1 MPLARVIC
9 RAQIGLTAPLVHVEV
24 SLGEGLPAFF
34 IVGLP
39 ATVVKES
46 KERVR
51 AALLSSGFQF
61 PAGRIT
67 VNLAPA
73 DLPKEGGRFDLPIAL
88 GILLASEQI
97 RLPGGLPC
105 EDPLDRGS
113 PDDDCDQGAVGFV
126 PFSFK
131 DPSPSQCVE
140 LSGCEFYG
148 ELSLNGELKPTHGLL
163 LAAAHAVQVG
173 NELVVPRVN
182 VPEASSMT
190 RARVRGAVDLLSVC
204 AHVEGK
210 AELKV
215 ICCDALRVV
224 LAPSDD
230 VAGDPTESEAPPIV
244 ADSRD
249 YLELRDI
256 RGQSLAKRALFIA
269 AAGGHSLLFF
279 GVPGTGKSTLAR
291 RLPEL
296 LPPLT
301 EAEALE
307 VASITSVSTAGFDV
321 RVFGRRPFR
330 SPHHTA
336 SAVAIIG
343 GGGRARPGEVS
354 LAHHGV
360 LFLDELPEFDRRV
373 LEALREPLETGEV
386 AISRAALQTHYPAA
400 FQLVAAMNPC
410 PCGYL
415 GDPGGKCHCS
425 PDVVARYRHRISGP
439 LLDRLDLQVELPRVP
454 THELLEYEDLRESHP
469 MSIAARV
476 RYVRGIQT
484 RRQRVCNARLGI
496 AEVNHHCLP
505 NKAGRS
511 LIERA
516 ADRIGLSARGYHRIL
531 KVART
536 IADLE
541 GEGRVLEKHVA
552 EAIALRRMDRR
563 PLG

>member
-1 MPLARVIC
+1 MPLARVVC

-97 RLPGGLPC
+97 RPRETQARRQSDALDGWGD
-105 EDPLDRGS
+105 DPL
-113 PDDDCDQGAVGFV
+113 
-126 PFSFK
+126 
-131 DPSPSQCVE
+131 SPSQCVE
-140 LSGCEFYG
+140 LARGEFYG

-204 AHVEGK
+204 AHVEGR
-210 AELKV
+210 AELDV
-215 ICCDALRVV
+215 ICCDTPRVT

-230 VAGDPTESEAPPIV
+230 LAGEPTEFQEPPIV

-307 VASITSVSTAGFDV
+307 VASVTSVSAAGFDV

-425 PDVVARYRHRISGP
+425 PDGVARYRHRISGP

-454 THELLEYEDLRESHP
+454 THELLEYEDLRESKP
-469 MSIAARV
+469 MSIAARI

-541 GEGRVLEKHVA
+541 GEERVLEKHVA
-552 EAIALRRMDRR
+552 EAITLRRLDRR

>member
-67 VNLAPA
+67 VSLAPA

-97 RLPGGLPC
+97 RLPAGLPF

-113 PDDDCDQGAVGFV
+113 PDDGGDQEPGFV
-126 PFSFK
+126 PFTFK
-131 DPSPSQCVE
+131 GPSPSYCVE
-140 LSGCEFYG
+140 LTGCEFYG
-148 ELSLNGELKPTHGLL
+148 ELSLNGELKSTHGLL

-182 VPEASSMT
+182 VSEASNMT
-190 RARVRGAVDLLSVC
+190 RARVRGAVDLLGVC
-204 AHVEGK
+204 AHVERK
-210 AELKV
+210 AELEV
-215 ICCDALRVV
+215 ICCDVPRVV

-230 VAGDPTESEAPPIV
+230 LSGDAMDPEVPPIV

-256 RGQSLAKRALFIA
+256 RGQSLAKRALFVA

-307 VASITSVSTAGFDV
+307 VASITSVSTSGFDV
-321 RVFGRRPFR
+321 KVFGQRPFR

-386 AISRAALQTHYPAA
+386 AISRAALQTRYPAA

-415 GDPGGKCHCS
+415 GDTSGKCHCS

-476 RYVRGIQT
+476 RYVRGIQA

-496 AEVNHHCLP
+496 AEVNQHCLP

-541 GEGRVLEKHVA
+541 GEERVLEMHVA